1 LGPSRSSRFGVEIK
15 NYLFAEFMLPMQGV
29 QFQSLVRELRF
40 SMPHG
45 TAEKK
50 NYLFAMLMKKS
61 LILWDGKGLQMLLR
75 VS

>member
-1 LGPSRSSRFGVEIK
+1 
-15 NYLFAEFMLPMQGV
+15 MLPMQGV